1 MALKKAAVRPADDL
15 NTADVPEVPD
25 SIPRGSG
32 GRPKIRELVQGDDG
46 VWSESNVRFVTYTR
60 ASTLSKVLESDYA
73 IQESKRRKI
82 VFGMSRS
89 PELVLKAAALRTVTE
104 DEDKKELGGIAE
116 AALEVAKAGAAAI
129 RGTAIHKLS
138 ERHDAGENLSY
149 LPSYVLEALSVY
161 RQFMSQLRII
171 ASETFVVCDDLLAAG
186 TFDRVV
192 ELLHDTEVRY
202 LGADG
207 SEQVDVLVAGTRLVL
222 DLKTNKTADYFGP
235 TYCSQQAVYGYSVPY
250 TANRGR
256 GEWPDGVA
264 PSTAWALI
272 LHIPIDS
279 LADAGFHWVDL
290 KLGYQLGELANTMR
304 EQAKRKDLFW
314 PADLKADAE
323 LLPPDVDTPLIE
335 SEPNFT
341 AANIENLLTSI
352 LEAPDEDALGKLWD
366 DHQNIWIHEHTEA
379 VKLRFTVL
387 AAARDAAV
395 PAPREPDVEPVQVR
409 RLKLIRELQMA
420 QGDDVINALWEAHQD
435 IWDTNCTAMVKARL
449 RQLAAE
455 VSA

>member
-138 ERHDAGENLSY
+138 ERHDAGEDLSY

-171 ASETFVVCDDLLAAG
+171 ASETFVVCDDLGAAG

-304 EQAKRKDLFW
+304 EQVKRKDLFW
-314 PADLKADAE
+314 PADLKAE
-323 LLPPDVDTPLIE
+323 LEAPAIEAGPIIE

-395 PAPREPDVEPVQVR
+395 PAPREPSQVTKV
-409 RLKLIRELQMA
+409 RLISELRQA
-420 QGDDVINALWEAHQD
+420 KDEEVLNALWEAHQD
-435 IWDTNCTAMVKARL
+435 IFDGDCVRMTKARL
-449 RQLAAE
+449 AE
-455 VSA
+455 LQAVAR